1 MESYF
6 LSRKLPLSA
15 MMEMNR
21 DLLKEGHFTD
31 VTLVSNDMKLY
42 AAHRTILSSAS
53 SVFKEL
59 LMLQPHHKDPM
70 LFMKDVSQADL
81 KCLLEFV
88 YLGETEIS
96 EDRIE
101 SFLKLGKEF
110 NIKDLNSSPNTDDV
124 KKESTEVQDVKEN
137 RENYQMKENSKP
149 NYDVPIK
156 TSNFEEM
163 IKTSNQKSHSKGD
176 LKPENNN
183 ICPECDKVFAS
194 KGNMVEHHK
203 AAHAGI
209 RYSCDICEY
218 KATRKNVLRRHKSN
232 VHGIES

>member
-59 LMLQPHHKDPM
+59 LMLQPYHKDPM

-101 SFLKLGKEF
+101 SFLKLGKDF
-110 NIKDLNSSPNTDDV
+110 NIKDLNSSPNSDDV

-149 NYDVPIK
+149 NYDVPI
-156 TSNFEEM
+156 N
-163 IKTSNQKSHSKGD
+163 TSNQISHSKGGQKSD
-176 LKPENNN
+176 NNN
-183 ICPECDKVFAS
+183 TCPECDKVFAS

-232 VHGIES
+232 VHGMES

>member
-6 LSRKLPLSA
+6 LRRKLQPSA

-70 LFMKDVSQADL
+70 LFMKDVSQEDL

-88 YLGETEIS
+88 YLGETEIP

-101 SFLKLGKEF
+101 PFLKLGKDF

-124 KKESTEVQDVKEN
+124 KEESTEVQNVKEN
-137 RENYQMKENSKP
+137 RENDQMEENSKP
-149 NYDVPIK
+149 NYDVPI
-156 TSNFEEM
+156 N
-163 IKTSNQKSHSKGD
+163 TSNQMPHSKG
-176 LKPENNN
+176 ENNN

>member
-101 SFLKLGKEF
+101 SFLELGKDF
-110 NIKDLNSSPNTDDV
+110 NIKDLNSSLNTDDV
-124 KKESTEVQDVKEN
+124 MEESTEVLEVKEN
-137 RENYQMKENSKP
+137 CENYQMKENSKP

-156 TSNFEEM
+156 TSN
-163 IKTSNQKSHSKGD
+163 QKSHSTS
-176 LKPENNN
+176 LK
-183 ICPECDKVFAS
+183 S
-194 KGNMVEHHK
+194 L
-203 AAHAGI
+203 
-209 RYSCDICEY
+209 RL
-218 KATRKNVLRRHKSN
+218 RKLLD
-232 VHGIES
+232 

>member
-1 MESYF
+1 M
-6 LSRKLPLSA
+6 
-15 MMEMNR
+15 
-21 DLLKEGHFTD
+21 KE
-31 VTLVSNDMKLY
+31 
-42 AAHRTILSSAS
+42 
-53 SVFKEL
+53 
-59 LMLQPHHKDPM
+59 
-70 LFMKDVSQADL
+70 
-81 KCLLEFV
+81 
-88 YLGETEIS
+88 
-96 EDRIE
+96 
-101 SFLKLGKEF
+101 
-110 NIKDLNSSPNTDDV
+110 
-124 KKESTEVQDVKEN
+124 ESTEVQDVKEN

-156 TSNFEEM
+156 TSN
-163 IKTSNQKSHSKGD
+163 QKSHSKGD
-176 LKPENNN
+176 LEPENNN